1 MELQSQSAFARAYK
15 LMEVCCLKEAGTFLN
30 DALTSDLNN
39 KDIVYS
45 IQYCAFWQK
54 TLEKLPNLNNFEQ
67 GESLVNHWKDF
78 MTVVQPADFLKESKF
93 LGKTLYSLKKG
104 IFSLALDCYT
114 KALSS
119 VSGDESLSAEINRK
133 RGLCYKKLGSYENAL
148 ECLSQSV
155 QLLPNNA
162 AAVAEKADCYA
173 LCGESRYAKLLF
185 KEAFFM
191 NARKIDFDF
200 LDSPL
205 IKLLIDEVKAKGY
218 EGDALHEWIPVYGVL
233 LGVFNKKRELKF
245 LEVLRLKQEIYSKEN
260 ELKDPSCNSEV
271 LTPRLINLYFWLI
284 DHYVLSKDNIANINE
299 VLLKIRDHDRNI
311 WKIYVN
317 E

>member
-1 MELQSQSAFARAYK
+1 MGIQSQSAFEQAYK
-15 LMEVCCLKEAGTFLN
+15 LMELCCLEQAGAVLN
-30 DALTSDLNN
+30 NTLTSDLDN

-54 TLEKLPNLNNFEQ
+54 TLEKLPRLDSFDQ
-67 GESLVNHWKDF
+67 GEYLVNHWKDF
-78 MTVVQPADFLKESKF
+78 MTVVQPEKVLKESEF
-93 LGKTLYSLKKG
+93 LGKTVYSLKKG
-104 IFSLALDCYT
+104 VFSLALECYT
-114 KALSS
+114 KALDRTA
-119 VSGDESLSAEINRK
+119 GDESLSAEINRK

-148 ECLSQSV
+148 DCLTQSV

-162 AAVAEKADCYA
+162 AAVAEKADCFA
-173 LCGESRYAKLLF
+173 LCGETKYAKLLF
-185 KEAFFM
+185 REAFFM

-205 IKLLIDEVKAKGY
+205 INLLINEVRAKGY

-245 LEVLRLKQEIYSKEN
+245 LEVLRLKQEIYSREN
-260 ELKDPSCNSEV
+260 ELKDPSCNSAV
-271 LTPRLINLYFWLI
+271 ITPRLLNLYFWLI
-284 DHYVLSKDNIANINE
+284 DHYALSKDSIANINE

-311 WKIYVN
+311 WKIYIN

>member
-1 MELQSQSAFARAYK
+1 MGIQSQSAFEQAYK
-15 LMEVCCLKEAGTFLN
+15 LMEICCLEEAGTVLN
-30 DALTSDLNN
+30 DTLTSDLDN

-54 TLEKLPNLNNFEQ
+54 TLEKLPKLDSFDQ

-78 MTVVQPADFLKESKF
+78 MTVIQPAKVLKESEF
-93 LGKTLYSLKKG
+93 LGKTVYSLKKG
-104 IFSLALDCYT
+104 IFSQALECYTRALDRST
-114 KALSS
+114 
-119 VSGDESLSAEINRK
+119 GDESLCAEINRK

-173 LCGESRYAKLLF
+173 LCGETRYAKLLF

-205 IKLLIDEVKAKGY
+205 INLLINEVRAKGY

-245 LEVLRLKQEIYSKEN
+245 LEVLRLKQEIYSREN
-260 ELKDPSCNSEV
+260 ELKDPSCNSAV
-271 LTPRLINLYFWLI
+271 VTPRLINLYFRLI
-284 DHYVLSKDNIANINE
+284 DHYVLSKENIASINE
-299 VLLKIRDHDRNI
+299 ILLKIRDHDRTI